1 MVITKE
7 KEGRKGQSDM
17 MWFKKK
23 KYTHKQTE
31 LVSAG
36 FEEEHHVPRNVSG
49 F

>member
-23 KYTHKQTE
+23 KIHKQTE